1 MIYNKTFPSG
11 LRLVGET
18 IENAYG
24 VSFGVMVDV
33 GSVREETCENGYSHF
48 IEHMQFKGTEKRSSR
63 DISEEMED
71 IGADLNAYTSKDCTC
86 YYTRTAAN
94 DLDKGVEML
103 SDMYFNATFPDDELQ
118 REKKVVLEE
127 ISMNN
132 DSPEDVSQDIIAEAV
147 YKDQKIGQT
156 ILGLVENINNC
167 DRHSIL
173 NFKKKHYTPYTTVV
187 SVAGKFDWQQVC
199 QLVEQYFES
208 NFNGEYCKADD
219 EEYSKY
225 STCSLV
231 VNKPVDQAHISL
243 AVGTGC
249 GLGDIDQCAKLYL
262 ASAVLGGGLSSRLFQ
277 KIREERGLAYSVY
290 SFLSEYK
297 NSGYIEIYCGTNPDS
312 VPECVDLLRDTI
324 ADFVDNG
331 ITDKELKRAKA
342 HVVTTLGF
350 ASESSI
356 SRMRSNARQLIKLGR
371 VLTIDETLAPYTKVT
386 VDDVQEVSQKLFTGK
401 MASSYVGK
409 KGKQSDCLKE
419 FSVK

>member
-18 IENAYG
+18 IENSYG
-24 VSFGVMVDV
+24 VSFGVMIDV
-33 GSVREETCENGYSHF
+33 GSVREEVSENGFSHF
-48 IEHMQFKGTEKRSSR
+48 IEHMQFKGTKKRSSR

-86 YYTRTAAN
+86 YYTRTASG
-94 DLDKGVEML
+94 DLEKGVDVL

-132 DSPEDVSQDIIAEAV
+132 DSPEDVSQDVIAKAV
-147 YKDQKIGQT
+147 YSGQKIGQT

-167 DRHSIL
+167 DRHSIAK
-173 NFKKKHYTPYTTVV
+173 FKEKHYTPYTTVI
-187 SVAGKFDWQQVC
+187 SVAGKFDWQHVC

-208 NFNGEYCKADD
+208 NFNGNYRLPEE

-243 AVGTGC
+243 ATGVGC
-249 GLGDIDQCAKLYL
+249 GLGDIERSAKLYL

-290 SFLSEYK
+290 SFLSMYK
-297 NSGYIEIYCGTNPDS
+297 NSGYVEIYCGTNPDS
-312 VPECVDLLRDTI
+312 VPECVDLLKETI
-324 ADFVDNG
+324 ADFVNNG
-331 ITDKELKRAKA
+331 ITEKELKRAKA

-356 SRMRSNARQLIKLGR
+356 ARMRSNARQLLKLGK
-371 VLTIDETLAPYTKVT
+371 VLTIDETLSPYTKVT
-386 VDDVQEVSQKLFTGK
+386 VDDVHEVSHMLFADK

-409 KGKQSDCLKE
+409 EGKQSKCLE
-419 FSVK
+419 NFSIK